1 MPFGS
6 RPLLSR
12 GEESFHFHAA
22 SLNIPFFNAHP
33 RLNILWGFF
42 KGDIQGIPDEPSL
55 EKVSPPSSILH
66 SLPPFSSL
74 LRNSCFVSRNEGTK
88 ERKKERGR
96 EEVGGT
102 VWKPFVAAAIIPVNA
117 TDDNYWIISC
127 INILPFSRPSRA
139 SHKRRPP
146 FIGAW
151 IPPLLPLLPSI
162 MHIRVR
168 LRLYYYNRAHTGL
181 H

>member
-22 SLNIPFFNAHP
+22 SLNIPFFNAYP

-88 ERKKERGR
+88 ERKREGGRRLGERFGNLSSPPPLYR
-96 EEVGGT
+96 LTRPMIIIELSAVSTSSRSHGQ
-102 VWKPFVAAAIIPVNA
+102 AAPRTNA
-117 TDDNYWIISC
+117 VRHLSGLEY
-127 INILPFSRPSRA
+127 
-139 SHKRRPP
+139 PP
-146 FIGAW
+146 FPPP
-151 IPPLLPLLPSI
+151 PPLD
-162 MHIRVR
+162 
-168 LRLYYYNRAHTGL
+168 NAHTRSITTL
-181 H
+181 LL

>member
-6 RPLLSR
+6 WPLLSR

-66 SLPPFSSL
+66 SLPPFSPSPSV

-88 ERKKERGR
+88 ERKR
-96 EEVGGT
+96 EGG
-102 VWKPFVAAAIIPVNA
+102 VCKPFVAAAIIPVNA

-151 IPPLLPLLPSI
+151 ISPLPPSSSP
-162 MHIRVR
+162 R
-168 LRLYYYNRAHTGL
+168 
-181 H
+181 

>member
-74 LRNSCFVSRNEGTK
+74 PPSCGIRALYRETK
-88 ERKKERGR
+88 ERRRERER
-96 EEVGGT
+96 EGFGNLSS
-102 VWKPFVAAAIIPVNA
+102 P
-117 TDDNYWIISC
+117 
-127 INILPFSRPSRA
+127 
-139 SHKRRPP
+139 
-146 FIGAW
+146 
-151 IPPLLPLLPSI
+151 PPLYRLTRPMIIIELSAVSTSSRSHGQAAPRTNAVRHLSGLEYPLFSPSSP
-162 MHIRVR
+162 R
-168 LRLYYYNRAHTGL
+168 
-181 H
+181 